1 MGSEQT
7 FLQDISIKSAVLI
20 ELYHSVLELCERIN
34 KDDFEGKTLTLKIK
48 YGDFQQITRSITG
61 RKILKTKDDI
71 LPLAKKLLKQITYS
85 AEHPIRLMGLS
96 VSNPGTDD
104 ELSAPEWI
112 QLELEFKDWDE

>member
-1 MGSEQT
+1 M
-7 FLQDISIKSAVLI
+7 I

-96 VSNPGTDD
+96 VSNTGTDD